1 MGISGPQPE
10 TEEHSFS
17 DEAKRLGAELSML
30 SEMQYEA
37 LLKSSYVRM
46 PKAERE
52 AYDRRRERIGQLC
65 GLMMKYRPKGAD
77 AAD

>member
-1 MGISGPQPE
+1 MGIQGPPSE
-10 TEEHSFS
+10 NIESS
-17 DEAKRLGAELSML
+17 SADESNHLAAELSML

-37 LLKSSYVRM
+37 LLKSSYLRM
-46 PKAERE
+46 AKAERE

-65 GLMMKYRPKGAD
+65 RSITKYRPKDAD